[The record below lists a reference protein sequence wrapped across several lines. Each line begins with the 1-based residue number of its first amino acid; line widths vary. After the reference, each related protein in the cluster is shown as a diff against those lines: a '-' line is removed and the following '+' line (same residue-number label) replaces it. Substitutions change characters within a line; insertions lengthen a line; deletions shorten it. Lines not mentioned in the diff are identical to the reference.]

1 MTISGHILHA
11 CTNHKVH
18 SYNLLYTLQFTAVR
32 GPSLFCCSFEINLR
46 PIFLIQTIILAK
58 QSSPTST
65 AIFENVWE
73 KLGGRLSFSKL
84 KMLIKMLI
92 SNYDL
97 TLRSYYFCYATLLHI
112 SHKKMYIIS
121 LKFLHIR
128 YEFLLTRLIYGR
140 PRITT

>member
-1 MTISGHILHA
+1 MVIYCTRVLITRFILIT
-11 CTNHKVH
+11 CYTRF
-18 SYNLLYTLQFTAVR
+18 NLRLSEVV
-32 GPSLFCCSFEINLR
+32 EINLR
-46 PIFLIQTIILAK
+46 PFFLIQTILLAK

-65 AIFENVWE
+65 AIFENVCA

-112 SHKKMYIIS
+112 SHKKMYIIF

-128 YEFLLTRLIYGR
+128 YEFLLTRLIHGR

>member
-1 MTISGHILHA
+1 MHA

-18 SYNLLYTLQFTAVR
+18 SYNFLYTLQFTVVR
-32 GPSLFCCSFEINLR
+32 GPSLFCCSLEINLR
-46 PIFLIQTIILAK
+46 TIFLIQTIILAK

>member
-1 MTISGHILHA
+1 MHA

-18 SYNLLYTLQFTAVR
+18 SYNFLYTLQFTVVR
-32 GPSLFCCSFEINLR
+32 GPSLFCCSLEINLR
-46 PIFLIQTIILAK
+46 TIFLIQTIILAK

-65 AIFENVWE
+65 AIFENVCA

-97 TLRSYYFCYATLLHI
+97 TLRSYSFCYATLLHI